1 LPEAIYA
8 QGIRRHGLHDLS
20 YEFIAIPLPRSAPS
34 IASERFVALHLGS
47 GASAFAL
54 VDGRSADSTM
64 GFTALDGLP
73 VGNRPGQLDP
83 GVVRYLIERGMS
95 P

>member
-1 LPEAIYA
+1 
-8 QGIRRHGLHDLS
+8 
-20 YEFIAIPLPRSAPS
+20 
-34 IASERFVALHLGS
+34 VALHLGS

-73 VGNRPGQLDP
+73 MGNRPGQLDP